1 MKIENAKNLLIY
13 LQDQISKNLPDNE
26 KDNFIKEFD
35 SLIDTCPDH
44 SRAYSEFCVKLL
56 ERCRSVVKLEYE
68 DVILSIDNIILLFK
82 NKDSTEQQFKD
93 AADAAAIAAAAAA
106 AYSYAASA
114 AADAAAYAYSY
125 AAYAAI
131 VVAAIAAA
139 DAADAASASAARKE
153 EYNNQSIDL
162 LHALKKK
169 GAGRP
174 KGAKN
179 KVAKEKKEQLWF
191 YPRFV
196 NKIKR
201 YYQQLIKEENAK

>member
-1 MKIENAKNLLIY
+1 MKIENAKNLLIS

-93 AADAAAIAAAAAA
+93 AADAADAAAIVAAAA
-106 AYSYAASA
+106 AYSYVAS
-114 AADAAAYAYSY
+114 AAYAYSY
-125 AAYAAI
+125 AAYAA
-131 VVAAIAAA
+131 VAAAAAAA